1 MILERKVL
9 IIEDD
14 RAIAELERDYL
25 EASDFSVDIAD
36 DGVSGLEAAFNV
48 DYSLVLID
56 LMLPG
61 MDGFEICRKLR
72 SVKDIPILIVSARK
86 DDVDKIRAF
95 GLGSDDYVVKPFS
108 PSELV
113 ARVKAHI
120 LRYESLVSS
129 ESHNNEVLKVGD
141 ILIDHG
147 ARRVTVDGKEVGL
160 TNKEFDLLYFLAS
173 KPNIVFTKEELFSK
187 IWGYDS
193 MGETSTITVHIN
205 RIRDKIGDVNG
216 DPKYIETVWGTGYRF
231 NIPQS

>member
-1 MILERKVL
+1 MERKVL

-14 RAIAELERDYL
+14 NAIAELERDYL
-25 EASDFSVDIAD
+25 ESSNFSVDIAA
-36 DGVSGLEAAFNV
+36 DGVSGLEAALNI

-86 DDVDKIRAF
+86 DDIDKIRAF

-120 LRYESLVSS
+120 LRYESLVSN

-147 ARRVTVDGKEVGL
+147 ARRVTVGGKEIGL

-231 NIPQS
+231 NVPQV

>member
-1 MILERKVL
+1 MERKVL

-14 RAIAELERDYL
+14 HAIAELERDYL
-25 EASDFSVDIAD
+25 EASDFSVDIAA
-36 DGVSGLEAAFNV
+36 DGVSGLEAALNV

-120 LRYESLVSS
+120 LRYESLVSN

-141 ILIDHG
+141 IRIDHG
-147 ARRVTVDGKEVGL
+147 ARRVTVGGKEIGL

-216 DPKYIETVWGTGYRF
+216 DPKCIETVWGTGYRF
-231 NIPQS
+231 NVPQV

>member
-1 MILERKVL
+1 MERKVL

-14 RAIAELERDYL
+14 HAIAELERDYL
-25 EASDFSVDIAD
+25 ESSNFSVDIAA
-36 DGVSGLEAAFNV
+36 DGVSGLEAALNV

-86 DDVDKIRAF
+86 DDIDKIRAF

-120 LRYESLVSS
+120 LRYESLVSN

-147 ARRVTVDGKEVGL
+147 ARRVTVGGKEIGL

-231 NIPQS
+231 NVPQV

>member
-1 MILERKVL
+1 MERKVL

-14 RAIAELERDYL
+14 NAIAELERDYL
-25 EASDFSVDIAD
+25 EASDFSVDIAA
-36 DGVSGLEAAFNV
+36 DGVSGLEAALNF

-120 LRYESLVSS
+120 LRYESLVSN
-129 ESHNNEVLKVGD
+129 ESHTNEVLKVGE

-147 ARRVTVDGKEVGL
+147 ARRVTVGGKEVGL

-231 NIPQS
+231 NIPQA

>member
-1 MILERKVL
+1 MERKVL

-14 RAIAELERDYL
+14 NAIAELERDYL
-25 EASDFSVDIAD
+25 EASDFLVDIAA
-36 DGVSGLEAAFNV
+36 DGVSGLEAALNF

-120 LRYESLVSS
+120 LRYESLVSTDG
-129 ESHNNEVLKVGD
+129 HANEVLNVGE

-147 ARRVTVDGKEVGL
+147 ARRVTVNGKEVGL

-231 NIPQS
+231 NIPKV

>member
-1 MILERKVL
+1 MERKVL

-14 RAIAELERDYL
+14 NAIAELERDYL
-25 EASDFSVDIAD
+25 EASDFSVDIAA
-36 DGVSGLEAAFNV
+36 DGVSGLEAALNV

-120 LRYESLVSS
+120 LRYESLVSND
-129 ESHNNEVLKVGD
+129 SHNNEVLKVGD

-147 ARRVTVDGKEVGL
+147 ARRVTVGGKEVGL

>member
-1 MILERKVL
+1 MERKVL

-14 RAIAELERDYL
+14 NAIAELERDYL
-25 EASDFSVDIAD
+25 EASDFSVDIAA
-36 DGVSGLEAAFNV
+36 DGVSGLEAALNV

-120 LRYESLVSS
+120 LRYESLVSN

-231 NIPQS
+231 NVPQV

>member
-1 MILERKVL
+1 MERKVL

-25 EASDFSVDIAD
+25 EASDFSVDIAV
-36 DGVSGLEAAFNV
+36 DGVSGLEAALNV

-120 LRYESLVSS
+120 LRYESLVSN
-129 ESHNNEVLKVGD
+129 ESRGNEVLSVGD
-141 ILIDHG
+141 IVIDHG
-147 ARRVTVDGKEVGL
+147 ARRVTVGDKEIGL

-173 KPNIVFTKEELFSK
+173 KPNIVFTKEELFSN

>member
-1 MILERKVL
+1 MERKVL

-14 RAIAELERDYL
+14 NAIAELERDYL
-25 EASDFSVDIAD
+25 EASDFSVDIAA
-36 DGVSGLEAAFNV
+36 DGVSGLEAALNF

-120 LRYESLVSS
+120 LRYESLVSN
-129 ESHNNEVLKVGD
+129 ESHTNEVLKVGE

-147 ARRVTVDGKEVGL
+147 ARRVTVGGKEVGL

-216 DPKYIETVWGTGYRF
+216 DHKYIETVWGTGYRF
-231 NIPQS
+231 NIPQA

>member
-1 MILERKVL
+1 MERKVL

>member
-1 MILERKVL
+1 MERKVL

-36 DGVSGLEAAFNV
+36 DGVSGLEAALNV

>member
-1 MILERKVL
+1 MERKVL

-14 RAIAELERDYL
+14 NAIAELERDYL
-25 EASDFSVDIAD
+25 ESSNFSVDIAA
-36 DGVSGLEAAFNV
+36 DGVSGLEAALNV

-86 DDVDKIRAF
+86 DDIDKIRAF

-120 LRYESLVSS
+120 LRYESLVSN

-231 NIPQS
+231 NVPQV

>member
-1 MILERKVL
+1 MERKVL

-14 RAIAELERDYL
+14 HAIAELERDYL
-25 EASDFSVDIAD
+25 EASDFTVDIAA
-36 DGVSGLEAAFNV
+36 DGVSGLEAALNI

-120 LRYESLVSS
+120 LRYESLVSN

-147 ARRVTVDGKEVGL
+147 ARRVTVGGKEIGL

-231 NIPQS
+231 NVPQV

>member
-1 MILERKVL
+1 MERKVL

-14 RAIAELERDYL
+14 NAIAELERDYL
-25 EASDFSVDIAD
+25 EASDFSVDIAS
-36 DGVSGLEAAFNV
+36 DGTSGLEAAMNG
-48 DYSLVLID
+48 DYSLVMID

-120 LRYESLVSS
+120 SRYESLVAS
-129 ESHNNEVLKVGD
+129 ENHANEILEVGD
-141 ILIDHG
+141 IQIDHG
-147 ARRVTVDGKEVGL
+147 ARRVTVNGKEVSL

-216 DPKYIETVWGTGYRF
+216 EPKYIETVWGTGYRF
-231 NIPQS
+231 NIPQV